1 MKIKNKVEV
10 KKNEFRTYKLTGHPS
25 YIYARVG
32 NDYKFIG
39 ITHSEITKDVKNI
52 RLDKNPNPND
62 MRVAYAHPYSR
73 KDKTRAFSEKRKGWK
88 ISKRDKD
95 KVKKYF

>member
-1 MKIKNKVEV
+1 MKVKNKREI
-10 KKNEFRTYKLTGHPS
+10 KKNEFRTYKPTGHPS

-52 RLDKNPNPND
+52 RLDTNPNPKD
-62 MRVAYAHPYSR
+62 MKSAYALPYSNR
-73 KDKTRAFSEKRKGWK
+73 DKTHTFSKKRQNWK
-88 ISKRDKD
+88 MSNQDKN
-95 KVKKYF
+95 KLKKYF